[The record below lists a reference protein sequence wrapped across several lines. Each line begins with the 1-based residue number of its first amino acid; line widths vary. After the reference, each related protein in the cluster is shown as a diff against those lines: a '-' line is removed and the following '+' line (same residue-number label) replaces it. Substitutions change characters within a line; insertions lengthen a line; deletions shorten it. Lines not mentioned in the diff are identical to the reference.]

1 MPTTAL
7 TRPGPAQPHQ
17 VEAVAL
23 FVFHVLEAVLAEPEL
38 GLFPV
43 VFRERGEVPG
53 VDFVVPDVDRST
65 PLPLSS
71 PLPDVESARR
81 EPRA

>member
-1 MPTTAL
+1 MPTTTF

-23 FVFHVLEAVLAEPEL
+23 FVFHVLEAVLAEPEF
-38 GLFPV
+38 GLFPI

-53 VDFVVPDVDRST
+53 VDFVVPDVD
-65 PLPLSS
+65 LVHVLH
-71 PLPDVESARR
+71 LGDLWARW
-81 EPRA
+81 E